1 MSNTVQRSLG
11 NVFSIKSWGA
21 VDCDFLRSINF
32 QLTIMTQPEVQWS
45 SEEKEIAQQALKKA
59 YEQDI
64 EALISSVKEYAGKIS
79 GTEDVWQ
86 LHDFLSAKRH
96 DIDGKYDDRETFLM
110 FTLSKLI
117 KDRLLTLTD
126 LEDLAADKRAKI
138 SLLTRM

>member
-1 MSNTVQRSLG
+1 
-11 NVFSIKSWGA
+11 
-21 VDCDFLRSINF
+21 
-32 QLTIMTQPEVQWS
+32 MTQPEVQWS